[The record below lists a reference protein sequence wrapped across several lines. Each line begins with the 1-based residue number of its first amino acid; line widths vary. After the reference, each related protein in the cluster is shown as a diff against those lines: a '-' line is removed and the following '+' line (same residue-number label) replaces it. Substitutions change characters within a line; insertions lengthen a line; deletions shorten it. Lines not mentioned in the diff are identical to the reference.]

1 MVNQNERKN
10 AMTQETNKPAFTE
23 RFGGLKGTIWR
34 NPGTDGKPDR
44 YTVSYSRSYKTAD
57 GQWKETTSFSTI
69 DNLKLAHLVGKVT
82 DRIAELKAAH
92 NSPEAATQEEE

>member
-57 GQWKETTSFSTI
+57 GQWKETTSFSAI
-69 DNLKLAHLVGKVT
+69 DNLKLGHLVGKVT
-82 DRIAELKAAH
+82 DRIAELKAIDA
-92 NSPEAATQEEE
+92 SGQTPTSEDE